1 MAYGFGNLNI
11 LLVEDDRSMRVLIR
25 DILKA
30 FRVGDVRS
38 VADGAAALQE
48 MRYYAAD
55 IIILDWLMR
64 PMDGMEFLRRIRT
77 ADDTPNAYVPVIMLT
92 AYTEMRR
99 VEECRDAGITEFL
112 AKPVTPG
119 AIYSRIASIIENQR
133 TYVKCD
139 TYFGPDR
146 RRADRPFTGADRRA
160 GSADFDL
167 DDSDWSANASSA
179 A

>member
-1 MAYGFGNLNI
+1 MGYGFGNLNI
-11 LLVEDDRSMRVLIR
+11 LLVEDDWSMRALIR

-30 FRVGDVRS
+30 FGVGDVRA
-38 VADGAAALQE
+38 VADGTAALQE

-55 IIILDWLMR
+55 IVILDWLMR

-77 ADDTPNAYVPVIMLT
+77 GDDTPNAYVPIIMLT
-92 AYTEMRR
+92 AYTEMHR

-119 AIYSRIASIIENQR
+119 AIYSRIISIIENQR

-139 TYFGPDR
+139 SYFGPDR
-146 RRADRPFTGADRRA
+146 RRADRPYLGVDRRA
-160 GSADFDL
+160 GGADIDL
-167 DDSDWSANASSA
+167 DASDWSPQVSSA

>member
-1 MAYGFGNLNI
+1 MAYSFGNLNI

-30 FRVGDVRS
+30 FGVGNVRA
-38 VADGAAALQE
+38 VADGSAALQE

-55 IIILDWLMR
+55 IIILDWLMH

-112 AKPVTPG
+112 AKPVTPM
-119 AIYSRIASIIENQR
+119 AVYSRIVSIIENQR
-133 TYVKCD
+133 TYVKSHN
-139 TYFGPDR
+139 YFGPDR
-146 RRADRPFTGADRRA
+146 RRAERPFTGTDRRA
-160 GSADFDL
+160 GSADIDL
-167 DDSDWSANASSA
+167 DGSDWSSRVSSA